1 MGEVS
6 RRVRQAL
13 GGCASLA
20 MGTLVSVPSAVA
32 AESAGLCDKQITK
45 PSSDA
50 TGYRLRDDR
59 CEGTF
64 RQPTSAAGERQVV
77 LISLTCGAP
86 PAAFAAKAPVLLAW
100 STLGPD
106 AVAVRVETLPEVSLR
121 YRMDARTVAASFSW
135 PNALLAELSI
145 EPKELS
151 VLVLG
156 APKIGDIAIPGT
168 AVLASFYDK
177 PDAPCAAGPEARFYT
192 RYTLTDLNVCARG
205 LATSA
210 SATSAPADSAM
221 CRKYPGPF
229 TPSTSV
235 PVSLS
240 MLKGRSGLFELSVEA
255 RRAGGP
261 AQPPDRFKIA
271 VR

>member
-1 MGEVS
+1 MGKVS

-13 GGCASLA
+13 GGCASVA
-20 MGTLVSVPSAVA
+20 IGALVLVPSAVA
-32 AESAGLCDKQITK
+32 AEPTGLCDEQIIS
-45 PSSDA
+45 PSSDW

-59 CEGTF
+59 CEGAF
-64 RQPTSAAGERQVV
+64 RLPVSAAGERQVV

-86 PAAFAAKAPVLLAW
+86 PAAIAANAPVVLAW
-100 STLGPD
+100 STLGPG
-106 AVAVRVETLPEVSLR
+106 AVALKVETLPEVSLR
-121 YRMDARTVAASFSW
+121 YRMDARPIATSFSW
-135 PNALLAELSI
+135 PNEVLKALSI

-156 APKIGDIAIPGT
+156 APKIGDIEIPGT
-168 AVLASFYDK
+168 AVLVSFYDK
-177 PDAPCAAGPEARFYT
+177 PDAPCADGPEARFYT
-192 RYTLTDLNVCARG
+192 RYALTDLNVCARG
-205 LATSA
+205 LETSA
-210 SATSAPADSAM
+210 AAMSAPADSAM
-221 CRKYPGPF
+221 CREYPGPF

-255 RRAGGP
+255 RRVGGP

>member
-1 MGEVS
+1 MGHMS
-6 RRVRQAL
+6 RRVQQAL
-13 GGCASLA
+13 RACATLA
-20 MGTLVSVPSAVA
+20 MCTWVSVPLAVA
-32 AESAGLCDKQITK
+32 AESTGMCDKQITT
-45 PSSDA
+45 PSRDA

-64 RQPTSAAGERQVV
+64 RQPTSAAGERQVA
-77 LISLTCGAP
+77 LISLMCGAP
-86 PAAFAAKAPVLLAW
+86 PAAFAAEAPVLLAW
-100 STLGPD
+100 STLGPE

-121 YRMDARTVAASFSW
+121 YRMDARPAEGFFSW

-156 APKIGDIAIPGT
+156 APKIGDIAVPGT
-168 AVLASFYDK
+168 AVLASFYAK
-177 PDAPCAAGPEARFYT
+177 PGAPCSTVPEARFYT
-192 RYTLTDLNVCARG
+192 RYALTDLNVCAMD
-205 LATSA
+205 LAA
-210 SATSAPADSAM
+210 SAPADGAM
-221 CRKYPGPF
+221 CRKYEGPF

-235 PVSLS
+235 RVSLT

-255 RRAGGP
+255 RRAGGA

-271 VR
+271 VH